1 MTKKENIIVV
11 SGEFDPITYN
21 QFKLLKTCK
30 TKCDWLV
37 VGIHSDVYMELCRD
51 GAKNSFEQRKEVM
64 ESFPF
69 VDEVF
74 TFNDIDGTSCN
85 LLKLIKLCYPASN
98 IIYVS
103 ETNMQ
108 DMPEARIRGITFTT
122 FEIINQGV

>member
-21 QFKLLKTCK
+21 DFRLLGTCK
-30 TKCDWLV
+30 SKADWLI
-37 VGIHSDVYMELCRD
+37 VGIHSDAFMDLCR
-51 GAKNSFEQRKEVM
+51 GGHKNTYEQRKEMV

-74 TFNDIDGTSCN
+74 AFNDIDGTSCN

-108 DMPEARIRGITFTT
+108 NMPEARIRGITFTT

>member
-1 MTKKENIIVV
+1 MTQKENIIVV

-21 QFKLLKTCK
+21 DFKLLKTCK
-30 TKCDWLV
+30 SKCDWLV
-37 VGIHSDVYMELCRD
+37 VGIHSDSYLELCR
-51 GAKNSFEQRKEVM
+51 GGNKNTFEQRKEVV

-74 TFNDIDGTSCN
+74 TFNDFDGTSCN
-85 LLKLIKLCYPASN
+85 LLKLVKLCYPASN

-108 DMPEARIRGITFTT
+108 NMPEARIRGITFTT
-122 FEIINQGV
+122 FEVINQGV